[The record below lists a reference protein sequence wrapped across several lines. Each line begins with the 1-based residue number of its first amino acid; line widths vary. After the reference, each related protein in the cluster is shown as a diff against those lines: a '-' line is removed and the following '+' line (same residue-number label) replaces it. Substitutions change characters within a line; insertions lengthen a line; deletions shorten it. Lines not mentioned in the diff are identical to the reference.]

1 MNVSAPTVSQRA
13 AVAALGPEAKLEL
26 QAHVRKYQANQQVV
40 VAGLAAMGVQAHEYA
55 PPQGAFYMYVNF
67 TAHGVTGATARVRA
81 RGAKPEPNPSP
92 SPSPSPCTAP
102 DSLGLCGALL
112 EEAGVAMTP
121 GVDFEEEGSGLGQLA
136 PALTRTLNP
145 HPHPHPHPSPSPS
158 PTTNHYPYPYPG
170 ERRVRISF
178 PGSTEHV
185 AEAMRRLQRWW
196 QSEQGRRWHS

>member
-13 AVAALGPEAKLEL
+13 AVAALGPEAAIEL
-26 QAHVRKYQANQQVV
+26 KAHNEKYEANMKVV
-40 VAGLAAMGVQAHEYA
+40 VEGLQRMGVQPHEYA
-55 PPQGAFYMYVNF
+55 PPQGAFYIYVDLKG
-67 TAHGVTGATARVRA
+67 HGV
-81 RGAKPEPNPSP
+81 N
-92 SPSPSPCTAP
+92 
-102 DSLGLCGALL
+102 DSLGMCNALL

-121 GVDFEEEGSGLGQLA
+121 GVDFEDEGSGL
-136 PALTRTLNP
+136 
-145 HPHPHPHPSPSPS
+145 
-158 PTTNHYPYPYPG
+158 G